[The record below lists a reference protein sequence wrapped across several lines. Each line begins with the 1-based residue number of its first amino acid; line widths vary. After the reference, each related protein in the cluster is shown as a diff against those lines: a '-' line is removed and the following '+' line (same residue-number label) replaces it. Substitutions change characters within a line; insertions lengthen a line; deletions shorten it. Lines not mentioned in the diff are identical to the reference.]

1 MNTRNITYL
10 SPPTAVNVANAWFD
24 VSSLS
29 HFWVKRRVEVLRH
42 MMVQVP
48 MTKGRAAEIGCGNG
62 FVQVQL
68 EDVLGAPVDGC
79 DLNEEAL
86 RRNKANLG
94 DLYYYNVHQ
103 RHDAFGGGYHTI
115 FLFDVIEHILEEDE
129 FMESVLFHLSQ
140 AGL

>member
-94 DLYYYNVHQ
+94 ICIITMTTS
-103 RHDAFGGGYHTI
+103 AMTP
-115 FLFDVIEHILEEDE
+115 LEGDITQY
-129 FMESVLFHLSQ
+129 FYSM
-140 AGL
+140 